1 MSTRRQRRLDG
12 LAPTDRAT
20 SIAPPAADPTKPAD
34 RLPDD
39 ETAEHSPA
47 GKPPSSQEARRA
59 AGGKHRRAV
68 SVPTELAQQLRVRAQ
83 ELDRFQTDLVL
94 DCLAAA
100 GPALRQ
106 AAADGH
112 TSAGPLDR
120 PRRRAHRGRTVT
132 TLTLY
137 LSQGEV
143 HAIDDLARTTA
154 HTRSGLVAAALDH
167 HLSELS

>member
-1 MSTRRQRRLDG
+1 M
-12 LAPTDRAT
+12 
-20 SIAPPAADPTKPAD
+20 
-34 RLPDD
+34 
-39 ETAEHSPA
+39 
-47 GKPPSSQEARRA
+47 
-59 AGGKHRRAV
+59 
-68 SVPTELAQQLRVRAQ
+68 SVPTALAQQLRARAQ

-106 AAADGH
+106 EAADGH
-112 TSAGPLDR
+112 ASAGPFER

-143 HAIDDLARTTA
+143 HAIDDLAHTTA